1 MIRVLYILF
10 LFVLDDSARFR
21 FLACFLARAFLS
33 LCHICYLFLCL
44 SLTTYIS
51 LTFSFCFSLLLS
63 PSFSFN
69 PDFSFKL
76 LSLSFSVDCA
86 RSCCFSS
93 LSNSICMPSSLTV
106 PLISTLALVSVC
118 SHLYYNKSTITIFPS
133 ICFSFTSGFVSLP
146 SIIFFTTFPSLPPA
160 AYILIG
166 ITFFISNTQPL
177 AL

>member
-33 LCHICYLFLCL
+33 VTFAIFFFAFLL
-44 SLTTYIS
+44 LLIS
-51 LTFSFCFSLLLS
+51 LSQFSFCFSLLLS

-86 RSCCFSS
+86 RSCCFPS

-118 SHLYYNKSTITIFPS
+118 SHLYYNKSTITIFSS

-146 SIIFFTTFPSLPPA
+146 SIIFFYYLPFSSA
-160 AYILIG
+160 SHFSFQIH
-166 ITFFISNTQPL
+166 SH
-177 AL
+177 